1 MIAVRLLEPSIRAAS
16 PPDFSWTGSREC
28 RLLPR
33 SGRCDGAAACQGGA
47 IRVACRGDFPAKGCR
62 GATSIQLPSRIS
74 PNLFSLSVV
83 WRTFHA
89 LPSICVRVSIVRI
102 FESIDIGRCG
112 RVALPFSATV
122 IEPIAKAVANVSKDA
137 RGALCHRFVQVD
149 DDIQRQRRADC
160 LCVVEGAK
168 DGLGHAPVDV
178 GGRPIPI
185 VVFGCFRATYTK
197 RAWRGRC

>member
-1 MIAVRLLEPSIRAAS
+1 MFEQRAACVPEDIVIAVRLLEPSIRAAS

-89 LPSICVRVSIVRI
+89 LPST
-102 FESIDIGRCG
+102 GRRG
-112 RVALPFSATV
+112 RNRSTPTGRRPSCRRSRCRTGPARCSPGAGRGGLPRPGAGCRHARRFPRSAR
-122 IEPIAKAVANVSKDA
+122 P
-137 RGALCHRFVQVD
+137 GP
-149 DDIQRQRRADC
+149 
-160 LCVVEGAK
+160 G
-168 DGLGHAPVDV
+168 
-178 GGRPIPI
+178 GGRS
-185 VVFGCFRATYTK
+185 A
-197 RAWRGRC
+197 